1 MGSAAPIPDKITGFG
16 GVAHANHVQFID
28 FAGVSVFANRHQLHL
43 RCLAHQRD
51 ADRHRWCAFGERHPS
66 GQVRHLEFRKVNDGS
81 GHLEIIDPTTV
92 FTGPLVISGGSS
104 LVASNGD
111 IGAGAA
117 TTLGYSANGSGT
129 GGTLA
134 VSDGTRAATIA
145 LLGNYIA
152 GSLRH
157 RGRRPR
163 RHPRYGCANG
173 KRAAADHAAP
183 VT

>member
-1 MGSAAPIPDKITGFG
+1 MGWATPYRKDHRIRRRSPRQPRPVHRLCRGL
-16 GVAHANHVQFID
+16 
-28 FAGVSVFANRHQLHL
+28 SLWNRHQLHL

-152 GSLRH
+152 GTFVT
-157 RGRRPR
+157 
-163 RHPRYGCANG
+163 
-173 KRAAADHAAP
+173 AADGHGGTLVTAAP
-183 VT
+183 TANAPLLTTPHP